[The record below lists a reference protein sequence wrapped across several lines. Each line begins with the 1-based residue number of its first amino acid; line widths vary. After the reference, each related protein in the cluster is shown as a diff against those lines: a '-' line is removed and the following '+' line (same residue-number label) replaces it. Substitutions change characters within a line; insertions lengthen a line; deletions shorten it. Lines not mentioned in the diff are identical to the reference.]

1 MGWNDHLLE
10 LDGIANGFAI
20 KAGAITTCE
29 VHDDVTISLGD
40 QDAESHAYALATNA
54 WKAGG
59 IECTRE
65 ELMEAVK
72 NAIVYASEDGCPRCR
87 KLMDE

>member
-1 MGWNDHLLE
+1 MGWNDHLPE
-10 LDGIANGFAI
+10 LDGVAAGFAL
-20 KAGAITTCE
+20 KAGAITICE
-29 VHDDVTISLGD
+29 RHGDVTISKGNP
-40 QDAESHAYALATNA
+40 DAESRAYALATNA

-72 NAIVYASEDGCPRCR
+72 NTLEEACDDGCPECR
-87 KLMDE
+87 KIMDE